1 MLTLFAYGSFGSY
14 GSYANESILSGI
26 LQDFLSRIII
36 VILGL
41 ILGLVVFFVFMP
53 KKNEGKYTGFLGWLY
68 DFLNFKILLSQGLLK
83 ALYAISAA
91 TLILSSLYKLLF
103 TEGGSIG
110 AKLLAFVLTFVLGNI
125 ILRIVYEFMLF
136 IILICKNTSDI
147 NSNLEKFNSKFEE
160 NSRKNDSDINN
171 N

>member
-1 MLTLFAYGSFGSY
+1 MVVLGLMGLMQ
-14 GSYANESILSGI
+14 NESILSGI
-26 LQDFLSRIII
+26 LQAFLSRIII

-91 TLILSSLYKLLF
+91 TLILSSLYKFLF

>member
-26 LQDFLSRIII
+26 LQAFLGRIII

>member
-91 TLILSSLYKLLF
+91 TLILSSLYKFIF

>member
-14 GSYANESILSGI
+14 GSYANESILSGT
-26 LQDFLSRIII
+26 LQAFLSRIII

-91 TLILSSLYKLLF
+91 TLILSSLYKFIF

>member
-26 LQDFLSRIII
+26 LQAFLSRIII

-91 TLILSSLYKLLF
+91 TLILSSLYKFLF
-103 TEGGSIG
+103 TESGSIG